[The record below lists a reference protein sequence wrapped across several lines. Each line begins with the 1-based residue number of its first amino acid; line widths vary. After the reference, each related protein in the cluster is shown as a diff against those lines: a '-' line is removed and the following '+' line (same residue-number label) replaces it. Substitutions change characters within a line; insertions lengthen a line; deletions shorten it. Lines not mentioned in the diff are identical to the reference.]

1 MFQIQA
7 ATEVRSIRLK
17 YSQPSFLL
25 IQLSQRKGGSLIL
38 IYINCFPPPLQWH
51 LIYIEMKC
59 QFEWYWHSCCIIKS
73 YCYFHSVL
81 IMSCLWMVF
90 SSFTKNKQKA
100 CLTKHWTVFNVL
112 HALFEPRIFP
122 FGIQGS
128 PFPSCFLASSSPP
141 AQSPSP
147 ASKLGQLNR
156 VGTEQFAGVVEMRDK
171 GWSQTGGGE
180 AEHRRRFPKLHPRAV
195 EVFVSCHVWCG
206 DRAFVT
212 PPPMAST
219 TLSRQM
225 KSTFREEK

>member
-73 YCYFHSVL
+73 CCYFHSVL
-81 IMSCLWMVF
+81 LMSCLWMVF
-90 SSFTKNKQKA
+90 SSFTENKQKA

-112 HALFEPRIFP
+112 YALFEPRIFP
-122 FGIQGS
+122 FGIQGL

-141 AQSPSP
+141 AQSPSL

-171 GWSQTGGGE
+171 GWSQTGGGIV
-180 AEHRRRFPKLHPRAV
+180 ADFP
-195 EVFVSCHVWCG
+195 SCI
-206 DRAFVT
+206 RE
-212 PPPMAST
+212 
-219 TLSRQM
+219 LSRCSFPAM
-225 KSTFREEK
+225 FGVVTEHL